1 MDSENEASAEINS
14 LKLLLAQTDY
24 QALKFSDG
32 AMAEDEYAPIRQKRG
47 SGARESTNLNRKL
60 RPSDVKP

>member
-32 AMAEDEYAPIRQKRG
+32 AMAEDEYAPIRQKR
-47 SGARESTNLNRKL
+47 AE
-60 RPSDVKP
+60 

>member
-32 AMAEDEYAPIRQKRG
+32 AMAEDEYAPIRQKRAEG
-47 SGARESTNLNRKL
+47 RTRINELESQAAA
-60 RPSDVKP
+60 

>member
-32 AMAEDEYAPIRQKRG
+32 AMAEDGYAPIRQKR
-47 SGARESTNLNRKL
+47 AEWRTRINELESQAAA
-60 RPSDVKP
+60 

>member
-32 AMAEDEYAPIRQKRG
+32 AMAEDEYAPIRQKR
-47 SGARESTNLNRKL
+47 AVWRTRINELESQAAA
-60 RPSDVKP
+60 